1 MIRVAGL
8 GTVNQHP
15 GLLSLATVF
24 LREHNRR
31 AAEAVRLSPSW
42 GDEEAF
48 QYARKWVIVHWQH
61 VVFDEYITALLG
73 ATLPQYTSYN
83 ASTNPGIDNFF
94 ASASYRYG
102 HATITDV
109 VFRLDEHWQ
118 EHPQGHLLLSQ
129 AWFQPDKA
137 LSAGIE
143 PLLRG
148 YVASPRGRVGMPFAS
163 AVQQNLFGPSHIN
176 GTDLLAINIQRG
188 RDHGLPDYNTCRRA
202 FGLPPATSFHNI
214 TPDAAL
220 AAKLEQLYAG
230 NINNI
235 DAYVGGLAEPHV
247 GNAHVGALFY
257 ASILDQFTRL
267 RDGDWYYYKNADN
280 GLFTTQ
286 EVAEIDG
293 TGLRDI
299 IMRNTN
305 ITELPD
311 SVWVVAKES
320 VLGVCPANAAG
331 SSSSGGGAGLA
342 SSSSSGG
349 NASVAGPFKLL
360 DGAVELTISKAADP
374 SKMRVQAVGR
384 FDKGFIGFGVAKPD
398 QPIGQKMVG
407 ADMVISRMVDGKP
420 SVLDYH
426 AIGHIP
432 PILDTSSSGSNDV
445 TLIRYER
452 SGGQTISVFERPF
465 AANDGNGLDNAVLQE
480 GPNTFIVSHG
490 ADDNLIYHGIDN
502 RAVLELK
509 GPLFG
514 GNPADVAIVTA
525 ADPLAVKRRTQHGC
539 LMAVNFIIVFPLG
552 ALLARQLRARWL
564 NSLAAKAVLF
574 YMHIALQM
582 SGVALATAGF
592 IIATKDFGIPYKDV
606 LFHHGTLGVT
616 ILTLVYFQLLI
627 GFVRPP
633 AASDMLRAL
642 WQLGHAMLGRCAL
655 MLGMVNVFIGI
666 YLFGTLYKGNIGLW
680 GGLAAAGVATIAL
693 LQIIGDLLERRAS
706 EMLAARMANLPP
718 GGKPPPTTTAS
729 TPRGGDS
736 FAHGASNLTDDD
748 INPSH
753 RDPGYSPGPGA
764 DDQFKPYSAPQP
776 HFGGGQFGGP
786 GAASFGGGGGFIGGV
801 AAGFSPPG
809 GSGLGSS
816 LWYGPVPDDKPV
828 YDAYSQYNQQQYHQP
843 PGSFASGSQGR
854 GYAPAGP
861 PAPAAEGV
869 MDEETGA
876 GAATADAAAA
886 AASRGSRVSFSTD
899 VTDHTQQQQQQ
910 QQRHGPGSSTAN
922 SALTAPHPTAAAPS
936 PAAAAAAFNPGGYA
950 GPIRKAFGSFTGVG
964 GMLLRRSTT
973 NNSSALETP
982 RLPYS
987 AAADPNNGVFCDYE
1001 TAGVYD
1007 PASGAFKAAGHT
1019 KKPPVQELHLPS
1031 SRDQGLGLGIPHSAP
1046 ITSPTVPRR
1055 SATTSSVN
1063 SGSNGG
1069 YYAGSS
1075 SGGDMLGRT
1084 GSNWREAAAAALQR
1098 SNAAAETG
1106 NNAYANGSTAGGAS
1120 SAYGASIA
1128 SKLAAAQ
1135 AALDGAA
1142 AAAPGSPKAYGDPAG
1157 DGSSAAAGGG
1167 GSSSSPTVRL
1177 TTSMLDRHN
1186 RA

>member
-1 MIRVAGL
+1 MSSTAECLPVVAGSRSYDSRLWLSDFGYPIRVWAGSAARPCKAAKLTHVTSLEALWASGL

-15 GLLSLATVF
+15 GLLSLASVF

-31 AAEAVRLSPSW
+31 AAEAVRLNPSW

-48 QYARKWVIVHWQH
+48 QYARKWVIAHWQH

-83 ASTNPGIDNFF
+83 ESTNPGIDNFF

-148 YVASPRGRVGMPFAS
+148 YVASPRGQVGMPFAS

-188 RDHGLPDYNTCRRA
+188 RDHGLPDYNICRRG
-202 FGLPPATSFHNI
+202 FGLAPATSFRNI

-220 AAKLEQLYAG
+220 ASKLEQLYGG

-280 GLFTTQ
+280 GLFTPQ

-311 SVWVVAKES
+311 SVWVVAKDS
-320 VLGVCPANAAG
+320 VLGVCPADAAG

-342 SSSSSGG
+342 SSSSSSG

-374 SKMRVQAVGR
+374 SKMRVQVVGR

-452 SGGQTISVFERPF
+452 SGGQTVSVFERPF
-465 AANDGNGLDNAVLQE
+465 AASDGNGLDSAVLQE

-490 ADDNLIYHGIDN
+490 ANDDLIYHGIDN

-539 LMAVNFIIVFPLG
+539 LMAVNFILVFPLG

-753 RDPGYSPGPGA
+753 RDPGYSPGPAA
-764 DDQFKPYSAPQP
+764 DDQFKSYSAPQP

-816 LWYGPVPDDKPV
+816 LC
-828 YDAYSQYNQQQYHQP
+828 
-843 PGSFASGSQGR
+843 
-854 GYAPAGP
+854 
-861 PAPAAEGV
+861 
-869 MDEETGA
+869 
-876 GAATADAAAA
+876 
-886 AASRGSRVSFSTD
+886 
-899 VTDHTQQQQQQ
+899 
-910 QQRHGPGSSTAN
+910 
-922 SALTAPHPTAAAPS
+922 
-936 PAAAAAAFNPGGYA
+936 
-950 GPIRKAFGSFTGVG
+950 
-964 GMLLRRSTT
+964 TT

-1031 SRDQGLGLGIPHSAP
+1031 SSNTGLGLGIPHSAP
-1046 ITSPTVPRR
+1046 ITSPAVPRR
-1055 SATTSSVN
+1055 SASTSSVN
-1063 SGSNGG
+1063 SGSNGN

-1075 SGGDMLGRT
+1075 SGGGDMLGRT

-1106 NNAYANGSTAGGAS
+1106 NNAYANGSGSGNGAGRGS
-1120 SAYGASIA
+1120 SAYGANIA

-1135 AALDGAA
+1135 AALDSAAA

-1157 DGSSAAAGGG
+1157 DGSSAAGGGG